1 LSTPCETGKRTV
13 KTARGRT
20 PRSRALLLD
29 LLAYAV
35 SGPESNREQGISP
48 GRLGEVTDREIQWV
62 TDAGLAPLLYRAARP
77 GLDHIP
83 AVRRNALLSA
93 DLTAQVR
100 YGNLVDTANE
110 IIDACRTIQVPVT
123 LLKGISISDQYYP
136 AGHLRPM
143 GDIDILIPA
152 HALQSVESAVLQL
165 GYIRNLEHE
174 LNEDAH
180 HSAPLFHP
188 ERRVLVEIHIDLFR
202 KSASL
207 RRNRIFSR
215 PQVATQSVASTFH
228 SRLVHRLTD
237 ELQLVYIAS
246 SWIKDLTQHNIHPS
260 FVPSLLDAVYLLK
273 ASETSLDWD
282 DLFGWLD
289 NETAMASL
297 YVMLA
302 YLSRCGLHQFAPS
315 ILSRL
320 ASRQNLVGT
329 AELRIITSVLDSYL
343 IAGRPFTSLFSDWHA
358 TIVLNAMLASGS
370 HTAKLLSLPW
380 TVAFPPSIP
389 DRYSM
394 RYQLGRIARV
404 LRGGA

>member
-1 LSTPCETGKRTV
+1 
-13 KTARGRT
+13 
-20 PRSRALLLD
+20 
-29 LLAYAV
+29 
-35 SGPESNREQGISP
+35 
-48 GRLGEVTDREIQWV
+48 
-62 TDAGLAPLLYRAARP
+62 
-77 GLDHIP
+77 
-83 AVRRNALLSA
+83 
-93 DLTAQVR
+93 
-100 YGNLVDTANE
+100 
-110 IIDACRTIQVPVT
+110 
-123 LLKGISISDQYYP
+123 
-136 AGHLRPM
+136 
-143 GDIDILIPA
+143 
-152 HALQSVESAVLQL
+152 
-165 GYIRNLEHE
+165 
-174 LNEDAH
+174 
-180 HSAPLFHP
+180 
-188 ERRVLVEIHIDLFR
+188 
-202 KSASL
+202 
-207 RRNRIFSR
+207 
-215 PQVATQSVASTFH
+215 
-228 SRLVHRLTD
+228 
-237 ELQLVYIAS
+237 
-246 SWIKDLTQHNIHPS
+246 
-260 FVPSLLDAVYLLK
+260 VPSLLDAVYLLK

-329 AELRIITSVLDSYL
+329 AELRIISSVLDSYL

>member
-1 LSTPCETGKRTV
+1 M

-29 LLAYAV
+29 ILAYAA
-35 SGPESNREQGISP
+35 SGPESNRAQGISP

-77 GLDHIP
+77 GLDQIP

-93 DLTAQVR
+93 NLTAQVR

-123 LLKGISISDQYYP
+123 VLKGISIGDQHYP

-165 GYIRNLEHE
+165 GYIRSLEHE
-174 LNEDAH
+174 LSEDAH

-188 ERRVLVEIHIDLFR
+188 ERRVWVEIHIDLFR
-202 KSASL
+202 KSAGL
-207 RRNRIFSR
+207 RRNRVFSR
-215 PQVATQSVASTFH
+215 SQVAAQSVASKFH
-228 SRLVHRLTD
+228 SRPVYRLTD

-289 NETAMASL
+289 NETAVASL
-297 YVMLA
+297 YIMLA
-302 YLSRCGLHQFAPS
+302 YLSRRGLHQFAPS

-320 ASRQNLVGT
+320 ASRQDLVGP
-329 AELRIITSVLDSYL
+329 AELRIISAVLDNYL
-343 IAGRPFTSLFSDWHA
+343 MAGPPFTRLFSDWHA
-358 TIVLNAMLASGS
+358 TIVLNAMMASGS

-380 TVAFPPSIP
+380 KVAFPPCIP

-394 RYQLGRIARV
+394 RYQLGRIARL